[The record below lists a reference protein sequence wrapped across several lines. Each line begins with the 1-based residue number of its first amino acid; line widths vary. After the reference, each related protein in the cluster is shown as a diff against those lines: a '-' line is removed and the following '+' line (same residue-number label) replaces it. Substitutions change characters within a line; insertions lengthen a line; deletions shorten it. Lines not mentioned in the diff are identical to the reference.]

1 MNGSKKDADD
11 IYNLGIARKASPLDR
26 LQSRYNEFQKR
37 MLSGAAIPSTA
48 TSLDASS
55 STSESRPSRSQR
67 PALTT
72 SRSTLTSS
80 GSSRPITTPSGP
92 NSRLQIFVDPSGVEA
107 EAAEAA
113 AWPDLGTRKSRV
125 KENIPEVKKLAGTTI
140 KQSGRSKRVTSGNSG
155 SSTAASSSRLVPYR
169 DPEPV
174 GMPPPPVPVSKKTA
188 PFADCGDAA
197 GAPSPTPATPRFT
210 PFRDDVSFMLRSLP
224 NIVNQSPTRMRR
236 TRPVLGQTGNP

>member
-37 MLSGAAIPSTA
+37 MLSGAAMPSMATA
-48 TSLDASS
+48 LDASS
-55 STSESRPSRSQR
+55 SSESRPSRSQR

-72 SRSTLTSS
+72 SRSTLTPS
-80 GSSRPITTPSGP
+80 GSSRPTSTPSGP
-92 NSRLQIFVDPSGVEA
+92 NSRLQIFVDPSGAEA

-113 AWPDLGTRKSRV
+113 AWPDLGTRKTRV

-155 SSTAASSSRLVPYR
+155 SSAAASSSRLVPYR

-174 GMPPPPVPVSKKTA
+174 GMPPPPDPASKKTA
-188 PFADCGDAA
+188 V
-197 GAPSPTPATPRFT
+197 GALPSTPATPRFT
-210 PFRDDVSFMLRSLP
+210 PFRDDVSFTLRSLH
-224 NIVNQSPTRMRR
+224 NIVNQPPTRTRR
-236 TRPVLGQTGNP
+236 TRLVLGQTVNP